1 LRRQAL
7 PPVPE
12 AIAATRGTALTGYSV
27 KLTVLAIVLVL
38 GYVSW
43 IRTLEAAEAPSER
56 FAFRVL
62 VRGLSDPFEITWGPD
77 GYLWVTERTAKRVTR
92 VSPADGSKVSTA
104 TIAEALD
111 DVFGMALHP
120 ELLTHTGH
128 DYVYL
133 AYTYNAEQAPEA
145 LDRRIKIAR
154 YTYDAATRVLRDP
167 VDVITN
173 LPASHDHNSGRLL
186 LGPDGKLWYT
196 IGDQGHN
203 QFASFCNPIRAQ
215 ELPAAEE
222 VTHRDWTRYVGKILR
237 LTLDGSI
244 PDDNPTLAGVRSHIY
259 AYGFRNVQGAVFGPD
274 GQLYTAEH
282 GPKTDDEVNRIQAGK
297 NYGWPHIAGYQ
308 DDQAYV
314 YANWSASRGVPCTS
328 LTFSSYEVPSS
339 VPQQKETDWHSPDFV
354 PPLKTFYTVPTG
366 HNFRNPNC
374 AEHYNVCWP
383 SVAPSSL
390 DSYAGGPGGIP
401 AWDHSLLMTTLKA
414 GTLYRLALSSDGT
427 AIPGEAVPYFKTA
440 NRYRDIAINPDKR
453 TLYIATDSTG
463 TVADR
468 SGRPTTTLEHPG
480 AILEFRFIGSQA
492 P

>member
-1 LRRQAL
+1 MTGSS
-7 PPVPE
+7 
-12 AIAATRGTALTGYSV
+12 ATLTALAV
-27 KLTVLAIVLVL
+27 VLVL
-38 GYVSW
+38 GYASW
-43 IRTLEAAEAPSER
+43 NRTLKAAEAQSER

-92 VSPADGSKVSTA
+92 VSPADGSKVPTA
-104 TIAEALD
+104 TIPEVLASEDAQDGLL
-111 DVFGMALHP
+111 GMALHP
-120 ELLTHTGH
+120 ALLRHTGN

-133 AYTYNAEQAPEA
+133 AYAYNVENAPEA
-145 LDRRIKIAR
+145 LDRRIKIVR
-154 YTYDAATRVLRDP
+154 YTYDAATQVLASP
-167 VDVITN
+167 VDLLTK
-173 LPASHDHNSGRLL
+173 LPASNDHNAGRLL
-186 LGPDGKLWYT
+186 FGPDGNLWYT
-196 IGDQGHN
+196 IGDQGSN
-203 QFASFCNPIRAQ
+203 QFANFCQPIRAQ
-215 ELPAAEE
+215 ELPSAAE
-222 VTHRDWTRYVGKILR
+222 VSDRDWTRYVGKILR

-244 PDDNPTLAGVRSHIY
+244 PDDNPTLAGVWSHIY

-282 GPKTDDEVNRIQAGK
+282 GPKTDDEVNCIQAGK
-297 NYGWPHIAGYQ
+297 NYGWPYVAGYR

-328 LTFSSYEVPSS
+328 LTFSNYEVPSS
-339 VPQQKETDWHSPDFV
+339 VPQQRETDWHSPDFV

-374 AEHYNVCWP
+374 AGNYSVCWP

-440 NRYRDIAINPDKR
+440 NRYRDMAINPDKL
-453 TLYIATDSTG
+453 TLYIATDRTG
-463 TVADR
+463 PVVDR
-468 SGRPTTTLEHPG
+468 SGRPTTLEHPG
-480 AILEFRFIGSQA
+480 AILEFRFVGSEA
-492 P
+492 PQ